1 MSKFNHFE
9 TELKQQLETYAAT
22 IWKDYKSSTLKEANE
37 FALNTREDLKRWSI
51 ALARGQLTRDD
62 FAWLVESKRDLFH
75 LETLKQAGLSK
86 VAIGR
91 FINGVI
97 DLVVTTALKT
107 L

>member
-9 TELKQQLETYAAT
+9 TEFKQQLETYAAT
-22 IWKDYKSSTLKEANE
+22 IWKDYKSSAVNEANE
-37 FALNTREDLKRWSI
+37 FVRNTREDLKRWSL
-51 ALARGQLTRDD
+51 ALAKGQLTSDD
-62 FAWLVESKRDLFH
+62 FAWLVESKRDIFH
-75 LETLKQAGLSK
+75 LEALKQAGLSK

-97 DLVVTTALKT
+97 DLIVTTALKT